1 MEFKTINQA
10 SVSIGTDLNQF
21 INDIDSLADTLPNT
35 LIIIQAVQAAAS
47 HELLKFGNKNI
58 GIQETSG
65 DKVVLKASLD
75 TFQQAQRLNTRI
87 QKAISASKLIPRSFV
102 ISLISQYDAF
112 LGRLIRTLFLIKPES
127 LSMSEKNI
135 SFAQLQTFES
145 IEDAKEYIL
154 EKESLYSAPL
164 DLND

>member
-1 MEFKTINQA
+1 M
-10 SVSIGTDLNQF
+10 
-21 INDIDSLADTLPNT
+21 
-35 LIIIQAVQAAAS
+35 
-47 HELLKFGNKNI
+47 
-58 GIQETSG
+58 
-65 DKVVLKASLD
+65 
-75 TFQQAQRLNTRI
+75 
-87 QKAISASKLIPRSFV
+87 